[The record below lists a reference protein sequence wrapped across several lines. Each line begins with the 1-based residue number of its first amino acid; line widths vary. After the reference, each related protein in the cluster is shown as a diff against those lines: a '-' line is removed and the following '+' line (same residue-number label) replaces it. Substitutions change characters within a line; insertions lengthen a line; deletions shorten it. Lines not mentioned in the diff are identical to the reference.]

1 MSGRLTSR
9 KSERGSAVV
18 VVLVLTL
25 VMMSLLLVNSTS
37 VLQLRKELNRIDRK
51 QMEKYDVR

>member
-18 VVLVLTL
+18 VVLILTL
-25 VMMSLLLVNSTS
+25 VMLSLLLVNSTS